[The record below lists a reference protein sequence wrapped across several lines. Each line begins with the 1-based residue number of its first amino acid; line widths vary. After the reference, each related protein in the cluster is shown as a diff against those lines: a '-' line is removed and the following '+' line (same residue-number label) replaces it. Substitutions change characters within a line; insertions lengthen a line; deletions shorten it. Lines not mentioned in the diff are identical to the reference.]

1 MTEPMTRDCTDPW
14 ETVFVNSAGEVRLCC
29 WSGSVGRL
37 EGGDLEAI
45 VEGEAAREFR
55 AGLLS
60 GELPPDCVRCKVRGR
75 ATVSDLTEQVRALGN
90 PGVIPESFATRR
102 RIRTHESRI
111 VALEEERGQILD
123 HQRDFR
129 KSPLRLAR
137 ALVRSLLT
145 PLLGPPKSWWE
156 SSETTGRESRV
167 RDDSS

>member
-1 MTEPMTRDCTDPW
+1 MSEPLTRDCTDPW

-45 VEGEAAREFR
+45 VEGEMAREFR

-60 GELPPDCVRCKVRGR
+60 GELPPDCARCKVRGR
-75 ATVSDLTEQVRALGN
+75 TTVADLTEQVRALGR

-102 RIRTHESRI
+102 RIRLHEHRI
-111 VALEEERGQILD
+111 VALEKERGQILSY
-123 HQRDFR
+123 QRDFR
-129 KSPLRLAR
+129 RSPLRLAR

-145 PLLGPPKSWWE
+145 PFIGAPKSWWE
-156 SSETTGRESRV
+156 
-167 RDDSS
+167 DSAPPGKSKEGV